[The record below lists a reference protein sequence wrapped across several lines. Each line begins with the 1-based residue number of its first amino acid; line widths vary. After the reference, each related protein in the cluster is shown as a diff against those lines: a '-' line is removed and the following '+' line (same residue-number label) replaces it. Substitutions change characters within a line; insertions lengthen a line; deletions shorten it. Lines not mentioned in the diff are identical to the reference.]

1 MVGEDRAAGLYALL
15 GKCRH
20 QLADGRAKCLPHFAA
35 WHGQA
40 NDSGR
45 LGLYLQDLRY
55 RYHRWSP
62 TTFVALARAFGIAR
76 RPHDGGTIS
85 GYAASL
91 KSPICAS
98 NARLK

>member
-15 GKCRH
+15 GKCSH

-45 LGLYLQDLRY
+45 LGLCL
-55 RYHRWSP
+55 
-62 TTFVALARAFGIAR
+62 
-76 RPHDGGTIS
+76 
-85 GYAASL
+85 
-91 KSPICAS
+91 
-98 NARLK
+98 